1 MRSNY
6 KRLGDYIREVKLK
19 NTDDSI
25 SKLLGINIDKFF
37 MPSVANIVGTD
48 LSKYKVVK
56 KNQFACNRMH
66 VGRDERIPV
75 AMSNRSEPFIVS
87 PAYDVFEIIDEN
99 ILIPEYLMMW
109 FKRKEFDR
117 NAWFYTD
124 GDVRGGLRWNDFIDL
139 KLPIPSIEKQKE
151 LVAEYQTI
159 EHRIR
164 LNNELCQ
171 KLEETAQ
178 TVYRHWFEDFEFPV
192 IARSEAQQNDEAI
205 STNQILQV
213 AEHTAEYQERSEL
226 VAERSRWVVERRR
239 SYKSSGGEMV
249 YSEELGKEIPKG
261 WKVGSIAD
269 LVTTQ
274 YGFTATADFLK
285 GEYQFVRITDIV
297 GKSINWNGVPYCEM
311 PRQEFLKYELKKGD
325 ILVSRTGANVG
336 FSKVLFNNP
345 PKSVFA
351 SFLVRL
357 KVKSKFFQ
365 NFVAVKVLSDDY
377 KRFVLS
383 ISEGSAQPQANA
395 NILTKMELVI
405 PDEKIAKTFN
415 SYCDNIFTKVDI
427 LNKQN
432 QKLEELKS
440 LLLGKMAVER

>member
-25 SKLLGINIDKFF
+25 SELLGINIDKFF
-37 MPSVANIVGTD
+37 MLSVANIVGTD

-75 AMSNRSEPFIVS
+75 AMSDRGEQFIVS
-87 PAYDVFEIIDEN
+87 PAYDVFEIIDEK

-151 LVAEYQTI
+151 LVTEYQTI
-159 EHRIR
+159 EYRIR

-192 IARSEAQQNDEAI
+192 ENREPRTKSQEPRAENQETDNQQP
-205 STNQILQV
+205 STNIHLG
-213 AEHTAEYQERSEL
+213 
-226 VAERSRWVVERRR
+226 
-239 SYKSSGGEMV
+239 YKSSGGKMV
-249 YSEELGKEIPKG
+249 YSEELGREIPKG

-365 NFVAVKVLSDDY
+365 NFVAVKVLSDEY

-432 QKLEELKS
+432 QKLEALKS
-440 LLLGKMAVER
+440 LLLGKMAVENS